1 MTYARKSLAFILVA
15 LLPTAYSANLQH
27 LDEQTAKR
35 VDFAQLSMRLSE
47 PGGYFG
53 SDNLVSNELSYQ
65 HVLTKLNQMSVS
77 GGAYLGVG
85 PDQNFTYIAEI
96 KPRIAFMLDIR
107 RDNLL
112 QHLLFKAIFGMAHNR
127 VEYLCLLFGRPLPPR
142 AREWN
147 GKSIRELTDYVD
159 RTPSNPKLIE
169 RTRLEIQRRAA
180 SYGLP
185 LSDRDRES
193 INEVYQAFCTSG
205 LEVRYT
211 IRDRPS
217 GRFFPPYRELLLEKD
232 LEGHQRNYL
241 AAEANFQFI
250 KKMQDRNLI
259 IPVTGDLSGS
269 RALRAIGQYLNE
281 SGEHISAFYTSNVE
295 FYLLRQSSFERFVE
309 NLKNLPIDSHSVIIR
324 SYFNYAYYTSQH
336 PQTVDNYFSVQ
347 LLQTIDSV
355 IKDQNAGGYENY
367 YDLVTKRSIDLR

>member
-1 MTYARKSLAFILVA
+1 
-15 LLPTAYSANLQH
+15 
-27 LDEQTAKR
+27 
-35 VDFAQLSMRLSE
+35 MRLSE

-65 HVLTKLNQMSVS
+65 QRPHQTESDERL

-85 PDQNFTYIAEI
+85 PDQNFTYN
-96 KPRIAFMLDIR
+96 R
-107 RDNLL
+107 RDQAANRVHARYQARHLL

-281 SGEHISAFYTSNVE
+281 TVSIS
-295 FYLLRQSSFERFVE
+295 R
-309 NLKNLPIDSHSVIIR
+309 R
-324 SYFNYAYYTSQH
+324 SI
-336 PQTVDNYFSVQ
+336 
-347 LLQTIDSV
+347 LQTLNSTCCGRAVLKDSS
-355 IKDQNAGGYENY
+355 K
-367 YDLVTKRSIDLR
+367 T